1 MRVFLTVVLAGCG
14 ASPPPP
20 PIEQA
25 VRPPLSVEWKAE
37 QGDGHTV
44 IVTIVLDR
52 KAIELGPLPAAT
64 EMEAGTPRTCAI
76 RAAHPLR
83 TEFACGELTSFY
95 AAELAADELILS
107 HVEGA
112 TRRELQR
119 IPAYVDGLAV
129 KPYALPE

>member
-1 MRVFLTVVLAGCG
+1 MTALAAVVGACG
-14 ASPPPP
+14 GAPPPP

-25 VRPPLSVEWKAE
+25 VRPPLAVEWKAA
-37 QGDGHTV
+37 QGDGDTV

-52 KAIELGPLPAAT
+52 KPIELGPLPAAT
-64 EMEAGTPRTCAI
+64 EMERGTPRTCAI

-107 HVEGA
+107 HVEGDA
-112 TRRELQR
+112 RRELKR
-119 IPAYVDGLAV
+119 FPAYVDGLAV
-129 KPYALPE
+129 KPYALPD